1 MQLPKT
7 ISLESASRQNQGES
21 RPPLRL
27 KIKATAA
34 SEDGPIKAIFIEQPL
49 VANRGLRAWLEAA
62 GDEEQVLLIASR
74 QPRQTRT
81 RPA

>member
-27 KIKATAA
+27 MIKATAA
-34 SEDGPIKAIFIEQPL
+34 SQDGPIKASSSLNNQWWRIEGCEP
-49 VANRGLRAWLEAA
+49 G
-62 GDEEQVLLIASR
+62 
-74 QPRQTRT
+74 
-81 RPA
+81 